1 MHQKLMTCEIYS
13 PGRAERE
20 VRKMTEGKK
29 QKVTGKQG
37 AWKIGLGV
45 LALVVVVG
53 FMALLYAKFSAKP
66 VEGSKEITIEV
77 VDNEKKSTVYELK
90 TDAEYLRQAMEEAEG
105 LTFEGEEGQYGLS
118 ISIVNGLRADYT
130 LDGAYWSFY
139 VNDEY
144 CNYGVDT
151 QPVTDGDAFKIE
163 YTAAQ

>member
-1 MHQKLMTCEIYS
+1 
-13 PGRAERE
+13 
-20 VRKMTEGKK
+20 MTEGKK